1 MNSLLSKGLLRVFAS
16 LKASICWHSAF
27 FMVQLSHL
35 YMITG
40 LKVQSKGA
48 GKAMFPLLAFLASLQ
63 PSGDC
68 WGSLVFLGLCYI
80 TLISASVFTWPCD
93 LCVSVPSLF
102 FSLIYASFIGF
113 SSVWF
118 SHSVVFNSL
127 RPHVLQHT
135 RLPCPSSNPRTCSNL
150 CISSE

>member
-1 MNSLLSKGLLRVFAS
+1 MNSLLSKGLARVFAS

-80 TLISASVFTWPCD
+80 TLISDSVFTWPCD

-113 SSVWF
+113 SSVK
-118 SHSVVFNSL
+118 SL
-127 RPHVLQHT
+127 SLTFQHHGMQHT
-135 RLPCPSSNPRTCSNL
+135 RLSCPSPIPRAYSNSCPLRW
-150 CISSE
+150 